1 MKTPPTKRRKD
12 PAFWNALNRILV
24 VLIATLIVAG
34 VVLWFSPELI
44 RRKTMTHNLDEKKS
58 ELDAQQLLHKK
69 REREVFLLENDTFYI
84 ETLARDKLDLMK
96 EGETIFRLDAKPTPP
111 PTKKNQP
118 PFVIPGGL

>member
-1 MKTPPTKRRKD
+1 MQTKRRKD

-24 VLIATLIVAG
+24 VLIGTLIVAG

-58 ELDAQQLLHKK
+58 ELAAQQLLQKK

-96 EGETIFRLDAKPTPP
+96 ESETIFRLESESTPP
-111 PTKKNQP
+111 PPKKN
-118 PFVIPGGL
+118 